1 MSKMSSQETLLEILK
16 ELQVG
21 IASIAAIYKENAEDL
36 ISNEQ
41 ETKRQSKKELERT
54 QERKVL
60 DLLNNQ
66 YTVTRHPDDMVTVAE
81 LTRYLILESEE
92 FTPRQ
97 YDRILG
103 RLFKSSTKKLDNK
116 NVKMKI
122 GIKKIQ
128 DQA

>member
-1 MSKMSSQETLLEILK
+1 MSSQETLLEILK